1 MNGEKKKKTIIN
13 ACITAATFALAAFYL
28 TRSKIVTA
36 EAIKQIGAGDC
47 FIVLCF
53 FLFAMLLYAAT
64 DFFVYRTVSDKM
76 PYRKCVMNT
85 LAGNLGS
92 NVTPLKSGHFPLM
105 AYYKCVTGINAEESV
120 TGLIKCQIVYST
132 ASTAV
137 YLVLCAAML
146 ITGSSFLAG
155 EVYVKTWIVAAIGFA
170 FHAGVL
176 AAVLILSFNKRLQEF
191 CLKVRAGFLY
201 KIKKI
206 TDKSEYITQKKEW
219 FDRYR
224 KETSAIYKKFYK
236 YIPAVLFYGLFMAA
250 FGSVQYL
257 SYLVLTGEA
266 FSIDKAFVFYTLNVA
281 SAYIT
286 NVIPV
291 PGGVGTAEVTFS
303 LVYAAVIPEPVIG
316 SVLVLWRAGS
326 YYLPVIIEAV
336 AVSIALFA
344 KRKSARGPQAED
356 NTKNIEK
363 LSEENADNKRE

>member
-36 EAIKQIGAGDC
+36 EAIKRIGAGDC

-132 ASTAV
+132 ASTAA

-176 AAVLILSFNKRLQEF
+176 AAVLTLSFNKRLQEF
-191 CLKVRAGFLY
+191 CLKVWAGFLS

-206 TDKSEYITQKKEW
+206 TDKSEYIAQKKEW

-236 YIPAVLFYGLFMAA
+236 YIPAVFFYGLFMAA
-250 FGSVQYL
+250 FGSVQYF

-303 LVYAAVIPEPVIG
+303 LVYAAVVPEPVIG

-344 KRKSARGPQAED
+344 KRKSAGKPQAEE
-356 NTKNIEK
+356 NAKKT
-363 LSEENADNKRE
+363 EENADNKRE